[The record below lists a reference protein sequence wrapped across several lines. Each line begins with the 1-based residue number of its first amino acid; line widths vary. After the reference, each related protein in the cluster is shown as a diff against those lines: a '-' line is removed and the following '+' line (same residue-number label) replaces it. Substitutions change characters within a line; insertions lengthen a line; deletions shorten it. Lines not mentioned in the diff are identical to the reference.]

1 MGKHKKRAAQGGAC
15 AKTSSPKTNIY
26 IRNDCNKSKPKKSSP
41 NPNHNE
47 KIAERRLQMP
57 KVHRTN
63 YDRAMRGR
71 SPKAAI
77 KAHCLECVC
86 WQKEEVRLCSS
97 PACAL
102 LKGKT

>member
-1 MGKHKKRAAQGGAC
+1 VQKRAAQ
-15 AKTSSPKTNIY
+15 KPIYTSETIVIK
-26 IRNDCNKSKPKKSSP
+26 
-41 NPNHNE
+41 
-47 KIAERRLQMP
+47 A
-57 KVHRTN
+57 VHRTN

-102 LKGKT
+102 FPYRPYRISK